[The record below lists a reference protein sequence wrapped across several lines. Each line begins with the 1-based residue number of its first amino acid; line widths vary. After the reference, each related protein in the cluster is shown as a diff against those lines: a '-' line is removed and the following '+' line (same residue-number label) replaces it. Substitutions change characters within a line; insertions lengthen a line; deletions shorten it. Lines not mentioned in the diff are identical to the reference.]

1 MSMNKMLKIA
11 VFSLFLFGSITTLA
25 AQKFGYVNSQAILAE
40 LPAVR
45 AAEADLEALQKQL
58 QKRGQDM
65 VQQFQADV
73 QVLQAKVEGGDM
85 SPKDQQTESAKLEK
99 RQQEIGAFEQQM
111 VTQLQE
117 KRNTLLEPIYAK
129 VNDAIESIAKE
140 QGYQLIFDQQ
150 VLLYG
155 EEVLDV
161 TAAVK
166 AKLGM

>member
-1 MSMNKMLKIA
+1 MNKVLKLTVLA
-11 VFSLFLFGSITTLA
+11 FFLVVGTASSLV
-25 AQKFGYVNSQAILAE
+25 AQKFGYVNSAQILAE

-65 VQQFQADV
+65 IQQFQADV
-73 QVLQAKVEGGDM
+73 ASLQQKAESGTM
-85 SPKDQQTESAKLEK
+85 SPVQQQEESAKLEK
-99 RQQEIGAFEQQM
+99 RQQEIAAMEQEM
-111 VTQLQE
+111 MTQLQE
-117 KRNTLLEPIYAK
+117 KRNKLLEPIYDS
-129 VNDAIESIAKE
+129 VNNAIKEVAKE
-140 QGYQLIFDQQ
+140 KGYTFVFDQQ

-155 EEVLDV
+155 EESEDL

>member
-1 MSMNKMLKIA
+1 MNKMLKIA
-11 VFSLFLFGSITTLA
+11 ALALFLTVGMATSLT
-25 AQKFGYVNSQAILAE
+25 AQKFGYVNSALILAE

-73 QVLQAKVEGGDM
+73 AKVQQQVELGEL
-85 SPKDQQTESAKLEK
+85 SPLQQQQESTKLEA
-99 RQQEIGAFEQQM
+99 RQQEIAALEQEM
-111 VTQLQE
+111 VQNLQE
-117 KRNTLLEPIYAK
+117 KRNKLLEPIYES
-129 VNDAIESIAKE
+129 VNKAIENVAKE
-140 QGYQLIFDQQ
+140 KGYTFVFDQQ

-155 EEVLDV
+155 EESEDL